1 MLDAIDRDVLRTLTG
16 WDSHGLPVS
25 TLYLDVDGRRY
36 PRRQDVEARADA
48 LSHELHPSSEDA
60 GREARR
66 SIQED
71 VRKFLDFVRQLD
83 RGATRGLALFSSS
96 GAGLWHDVTLP
107 RPLPDRAVV
116 SSTPH
121 VLPLE
126 AVVEA
131 FETYCTVLVDRERA
145 RIFLTRAGRVHE
157 QTDLWD
163 DVPGRHD
170 QGGWAQARFQ
180 RHIEEHVGR
189 HLKHVGDVLLRL
201 ERRDRFDHLILA
213 GPDEA
218 VAEFERG
225 LHDYLR
231 RCVVARVHLPMAA
244 TAKEVL
250 ERATEVE
257 ERREVERER
266 AIVERLTAGARAGR
280 GAVIGLAPTLA
291 ALNEARVD
299 TLVVPFGRSAPGVHC
314 PRCGWLGG
322 DGSECPVC
330 GGETEAVADVVE
342 SGVEKALRQSARV
355 ETLSFLDGR
364 GSPLPDVGAL
374 LRF

>member
-16 WDSHGLPVS
+16 WATNGLPVS

-48 LSHELHPSSEDA
+48 LSHELHVTSEDA

-66 SIQED
+66 SVQED
-71 VRKFLDFVRQLD
+71 VRKFLDFVRQFD

-96 GAGLWHDVTLP
+96 GAGLWTEVGVP

-126 AVVEA
+126 AVVET
-131 FETYCTVLVDRERA
+131 FETYGTVLVDRERA
-145 RIFLTRAGRVHE
+145 RIFLTRAGRIHE
-157 QTDLWD
+157 ETDLWD
-163 DVPGRHD
+163 EVPGRHD

-189 HLKHVGDVLLRL
+189 HLKHVADVLLRF
-201 ERRDRFDHLILA
+201 ERRGRFDHLILA
-213 GPDEA
+213 GPDET
-218 VAEFERG
+218 VAELERG

-244 TAKEVL
+244 SVKDVL
-250 ERATEVE
+250 DRSLEVE
-257 ERREVERER
+257 ERREMDRER
-266 AIVERLTAGARAGR
+266 ATVDRLTAEAGAGR
-280 GAVIGLAPTLA
+280 GGVIGLAPTLA
-291 ALNEARVD
+291 ALNDARVE
-299 TLVVPFGRSAPGVHC
+299 TLVVPFGRSAEGVRC
-314 PRCGWLGG
+314 PACGWLGG
-322 DGSECPVC
+322 DGSTCPTC
-330 GGETEAVADVVE
+330 GAGTDVVPDVIE
-342 SGVEKALRQSARV
+342 AGVEQALRQNARV
-355 ETLSFLDGR
+355 ETLSFLDGQ
-364 GSPLPDVGAL
+364 GSSLADVGAL
-374 LRF
+374 LRY